1 MLLFSHEKLKVPRVL
16 PSLWDDVFNIFHFNI
31 RKGYLS
37 SMNSLLIK
45 KKEQTFRYSILGLS
59 LLFYLFFS
67 LYDGVYIAVDSPTY
81 LEMSFSREPFY
92 PLFLALFRCISPTYY
107 LMLVIT
113 VQGLLM
119 GFSGWCLADYLRKKL
134 SIHPLYSI
142 ILYSLPIGT
151 SLLCRF
157 AAKRGS
163 MFTNSILTEGIC
175 TSLYLLFFFCILKY
189 LWDNSTLHCIL
200 GWCIAFIMI
209 SSRKQML
216 MVLPLLFF
224 SIVYHN
230 YKKQKLW
237 KNLLFAGFI
246 CFLTL
251 PCFTL
256 FDCTY
261 NYFLRGIFEGHS
273 SSNRFVSTMVFYNAE
288 LSDASYIEEEDIQQL
303 FIKIYDVCD
312 SKQYLASHAEQGWF
326 SEVNHFGDHYDHIQI
341 DTLWP
346 MILEHARETIN
357 KQYPGVNEE
366 ELRTLYDKET
376 DRLNSVII
384 NSILP
389 HQIPDLIKTLWNNF
403 LSGLLITIAQ
413 LRKIFIPYAIVMF
426 SVYFGLIGYLIYV
439 ISKTSSHTDTIYDS
453 SSKTITFSLLTLVGI
468 FSNVFLVSAVIF
480 CQNRYTI
487 YNMPLFYMAG
497 AILLYQ
503 SIRIRKS

>member
-1 MLLFSHEKLKVPRVL
+1 MLFYQYG
-16 PSLWDDVFNIFHFNI
+16 DFNI
-31 RKGYLS
+31 RKGYIPAMNTLS
-37 SMNSLLIK
+37 IK
-45 KKEQTFRYSILGLS
+45 KKELLFSYSTLGFS

-92 PLFLALFRCISPTYY
+92 PLFLAFFRFFFPNNYLLIS
-107 LMLVIT
+107 IT

-189 LWDNSTLHCIL
+189 LWDNSTLHCIFS
-200 GWCIAFIMI
+200 WCIAFIMI

-216 MVLPLLFF
+216 MVLPLLFL

-230 YKKQKLW
+230 YKKQRLW

-246 CFLTL
+246 CFLVL

-261 NYFLRGIFEGHS
+261 NYFLRGSFEGHS

-303 FIKIYDVCD
+303 FLKIYNVCD

-346 MILEHARETIN
+346 MILEHAKETVN

-366 ELRTLYDKET
+366 ELKTLYDKET

-384 NSILP
+384 KSILP

-413 LRKIFIPYAIVMF
+413 LRKIFIPYAIIMF
-426 SVYFGLIGYLIYV
+426 SLYLVLTGYLICYLLKKPSPED
-439 ISKTSSHTDTIYDS
+439 ILYHLSEKI
-453 SSKTITFSLLTLVGI
+453 IIFSLLTLIGI
-468 FSNVFLVSAVIF
+468 FSNILLVSTVIF

-487 YNMPLFYMAG
+487 YNMPLFYMTG
-497 AILLYQ
+497 AVLLYQ
-503 SIRIRKS
+503 FIINIRYNFSRK